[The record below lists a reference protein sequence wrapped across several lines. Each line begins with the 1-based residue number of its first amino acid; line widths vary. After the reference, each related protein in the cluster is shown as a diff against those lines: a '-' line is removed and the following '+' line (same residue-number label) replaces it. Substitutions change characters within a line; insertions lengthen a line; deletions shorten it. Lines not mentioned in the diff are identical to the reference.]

1 MGNETSE
8 APAKAEGTAG
18 EVPAPKP
25 GLNREFRKLWSA
37 TGSSAIGDGVA
48 LAAAPLMATALT
60 DDPRLI
66 AGVTMALTLPYAI
79 LGLPVGVLVDRLD
92 RRRTMA
98 IIDFIRAG
106 ALVLFTLLVVVGQAN
121 LIALYACFFLVGA
134 FETFFRNA
142 AQAIVP
148 NVVSRDLLV
157 DANSRLAATETVA
170 IQFVGPM
177 LGAGLFTLSPSLPFG
192 LDAISFLVSAIL
204 LSRLRMHTPMR
215 LRPPGPDGKQPPIL
229 AGLFR
234 DMGTGIRWLL
244 RHKLLSNLN
253 IISGLFNMVLSGA
266 LAVLVVYVQRT
277 LKLSDV
283 GYGVLLACEALG
295 AVIASKASPALV
307 RAVGREWT
315 LVLVGVIQLVAGI
328 ALWLT
333 PWAWLAGAAV
343 TLSGFGVVTF
353 NVVVV
358 ALRQTLIP
366 DELQGRVNSV
376 YRLVAWGS
384 IPIGA
389 ALAGMISHTFG
400 PPAVYAAGAIVTALI
415 TVRLVIGAFQRWITV
430 ELEKADAVS

>member
-1 MGNETSE
+1 MSKESST
-8 APAKAEGTAG
+8 APVKSVSTDR
-18 EVPAPKP
+18 PSAPP
-25 GLNREFRKLWSA
+25 NTGLNGEFRKLWFAS
-37 TGSSAIGDGVA
+37 GSSAIGDGVA
-48 LAAAPLMATALT
+48 LAAAPLMASALT

-98 IIDFIRAG
+98 IIDFIRSG
-106 ALVLFTLLVVVGQAN
+106 ALVGFTLLVMFGQAN
-121 LIALYACFFLVGA
+121 LITLYACFFMVGA

-142 AQAIVP
+142 AQALVP
-148 NVVSRDLLV
+148 SVVSRDLLV
-157 DANSRLAATETVA
+157 DANSRIAATETVA

-177 LGAGLFTLSPSLPFG
+177 LGAALFTLSPALPFG
-192 LDAISFLVSAIL
+192 LDAISFLLSALL
-204 LSRLRMHTPMR
+204 LSRLRLHRPPR
-215 LRPPGPDGKQPPIL
+215 LRPPGPDGKPPPIL

-234 DMGTGIRWLL
+234 DMMIGIRWLL
-244 RHKLLSNLN
+244 RHRLLSNLN

-295 AVIASKASPALV
+295 AVVAAKASPALV
-307 RAVGREWT
+307 RLVGREWT
-315 LVLVGVIQLVAGI
+315 LVLVGVIQLAAGLT
-328 ALWLT
+328 LWLT
-333 PWAWLAGAAV
+333 PWAWLAGIAL
-343 TLSGFGVVTF
+343 TLTGYGVVTF

-366 DELQGRVNSV
+366 DDLQGRVNSV

-389 ALAGMISHTFG
+389 ALAGTISYTFG

-415 TVRLVIGAFQRWITV
+415 TVRLIVGALQKWITV
-430 ELEKADAVS
+430 ELDKIDGHK